1 VMDAHEIGVSSYR
14 KTKQNLALAFS
25 FNGIGVVAA
34 VTGLVSPV
42 WAMIAMI
49 SSVTAVLTNSFGGR
63 LLRGESLNTKYES
76 VSQDAHNQ
84 GGPGSVADEAGES
97 YAPERADL
105 VALTVDGHTV
115 RFWAGLA
122 TLITTITLLVGVWW
136 S

>member
-49 SSVTAVLTNSFGGR
+49 SSVTAVLVNSFGGR
-63 LLRGESLNTKYES
+63 LLRRESLNTKYES
-76 VSQDAHNQ
+76 GSRDSHHQS
-84 GGPGSVADEAGES
+84 GLGSVADESSEF
-97 YAPERADL
+97 YAPAETGVL
-105 VALTVDGHTV
+105 SLTLDGYTV

-122 TLITTITLLVGVWW
+122 MLITTVTLLVGVWW